1 MDFLIPAAMA
11 QTAGAP
17 GGSPYTSLIFIV
29 VIFVVFYFML
39 IRPQV
44 KRQKAHRELVTALG
58 KGDEVVTTGGLL
70 GKVVEVGDSFVD
82 LQVAENMVVKLQKH
96 AIATVMPKGT
106 IKSA

>member
-1 MDFLIPAAMA
+1 MA
-11 QTAGAP
+11 QTAGAA
-17 GGSPYTSLIFIV
+17 GGSPYSSLIFIV

-44 KRQKAHRELVTALG
+44 KRQKQHREMVTALG

-70 GKVVEVGDSFVD
+70 GKVTEVGDSFVD
-82 LQVAENMVVKLQKH
+82 LKLADNLVVKLQKH
-96 AIATVMPKGT
+96 AIAAVMPKGT